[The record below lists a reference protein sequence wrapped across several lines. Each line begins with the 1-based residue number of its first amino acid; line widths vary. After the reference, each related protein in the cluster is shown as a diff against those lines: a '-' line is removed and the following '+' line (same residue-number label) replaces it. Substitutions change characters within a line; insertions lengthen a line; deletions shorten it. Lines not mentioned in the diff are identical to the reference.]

1 MHFKLWASR
10 KLCFDCKY
18 KFKEIKVFIVTISVG
33 QDAAFIGPNDN
44 QFVILDED
52 KTGVALYVLPG
63 GASVDVAKKN
73 ELAIENPT
81 AVIEDDTDTGSV
93 KGPIPF
99 MFDTEVDRIF
109 STPIGA

>member
-1 MHFKLWASR
+1 MGCYKAEF
-10 KLCFDCKY
+10 FVQKY
-18 KFKEIKVFIVTISVG
+18 KFKEITLFIFTITPG

-44 QFVILDED
+44 QFAILDED
-52 KTGVALYVLPG
+52 KSGVALYILPG
-63 GASVDVAKKN
+63 GVSVDVAKKN

-81 AVIEDDTDTGSV
+81 AVIDDDTDTGSV

-99 MFDTEVDRIF
+99 MFDSEVDRIF

>member
-1 MHFKLWASR
+1 MFNNFK
-10 KLCFDCKY
+10 K
-18 KFKEIKVFIVTISVG
+18 KFSFIFTITPG

-44 QFVILDED
+44 QFAILDED
-52 KTGVALYVLPG
+52 KSGVALYILPG

-81 AVIEDDTDTGSV
+81 AVIDDDTDTGSV

-99 MFDTEVDRIF
+99 IFDSEVDRIF